1 MTDTRLARTSS
12 LVPRQNRDVTSS
24 MPLAKPRAEATSNRP
39 RTGKLAFAGV
49 AVIALF
55 AGGLSYWSARAP
67 LASAAVAQ
75 GQVSLETNRK
85 TVQHLEGGIVSEI
98 RVREGQHVSAGD
110 ILLVL
115 DRTQT
120 QATNTLLHARISAAR
135 EKAGLIKEELDSVA
149 ALVKQGYGSN
159 RRLLSLKRSLTD
171 VEGQIQEEEARLN
184 ANRDTMKRAEVRAP
198 VSGAV
203 VGLQVHTVG
212 GVIKTGEELL
222 SIIPKRERLV
232 IEARVSPLDIDV
244 VRPGLEA
251 QVRLS
256 AFSARTLAPISGAVN
271 SISADRLKDETTGQE
286 YYLARVALPEQNGDR
301 LGSVTL
307 LPGMPVEVA
316 ILTGSRTIVDYLL
329 APLVK
334 SFNRAFR
341 EE

>member
-1 MTDTRLARTSS
+1 MTRSI
-12 LVPRQNRDVTSS
+12 
-24 MPLAKPRAEATSNRP
+24 PLAKPRAEATSNRP
-39 RTGKLAFAGV
+39 RTGKLTFAGV

-98 RVREGQHVSAGD
+98 RVREGQRVSAGD

-120 QATNTLLHARISAAR
+120 KATNTLLHARISAAR
-135 EKAGLIKEELDSVA
+135 EKASLIKEELGGVA
-149 ALVKQGYGSN
+149 TLVKQGYGSN
-159 RRLLSLKRSLTD
+159 RRLLGLKRSLTE
-171 VEGQIQEEEARLN
+171 VEGKIQEDEARLN
-184 ANRDTMKRAEVRAP
+184 ANLDTMKRAEVRAP

-256 AFSARTLAPISGAVN
+256 AFNSRTLAPISGAVN
-271 SISADRLKDETTGQE
+271 SISADRLKDEITGQE

-301 LGSVTL
+301 LGGVTL

-316 ILTGSRTIVDYLL
+316 ILTGSRTIMDYLL
-329 APLVK
+329 SPLVK